1 MEQNYRV
8 NGVWFNTL
16 EEAQTYSDNILATKG
31 VYYVVLTR
39 AEVYSITE
47 AIDNA
52 VKLHH
57 EQECGK

>member
-8 NGVWFNTL
+8 NGVWFKTL

-31 VYYVVLTR
+31 VYYVVLTK
-39 AEVYSITE
+39 AEIESITQS
-47 AIDNA
+47 IDQA